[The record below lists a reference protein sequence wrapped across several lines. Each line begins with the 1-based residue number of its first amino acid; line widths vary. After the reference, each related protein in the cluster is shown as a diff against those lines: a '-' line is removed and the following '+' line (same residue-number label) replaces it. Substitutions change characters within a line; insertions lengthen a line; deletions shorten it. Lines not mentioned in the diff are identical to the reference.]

1 MRRWLWRYLL
11 LRRMSCRRSVT
22 GILAKRIV
30 LAALLSLFTTGAS
43 GQPSDATGRGS
54 AQMFVGE
61 TLTYDGK
68 LSRLKIGWSIA
79 DLVFKATSRPDSKEI
94 VIRAEAV
101 SQGTLLKL
109 LRFSFVQEYES
120 LMSMNDFRVLKT
132 TKHDVQKQRVRD
144 SEAFFD
150 YEARSVTYVETDPKD
165 ATRPPRRIASAIT
178 PDVLDMISAIYAV
191 RLMPLE
197 VGTRGEFAVS
207 DSGLV
212 YKVPFAVTKRER
224 QSTATF
230 GKVTCLR
237 VEPDIF
243 GPGRLI
249 EQKGKMVIW
258 MTDDPRHVPVRA
270 EVTTDFGKVNIK
282 LGSYQK
288 TVVGPDDRPA
298 K

>member
-1 MRRWLWRYLL
+1 
-11 LRRMSCRRSVT
+11 MSCRKP
-22 GILAKRIV
+22 IPRIF
-30 LAALLSLFTTGAS
+30 AAGVALVVLLSVAVLSTNA
-43 GQPSDATGRGS
+43 QPLAQTGRGS
-54 AQMFVGE
+54 GQMFVGE

-79 DLVFKATSRPDSKEI
+79 DLVFRATKQPDADRL
-94 VIRAEAV
+94 VIRGEAV

-120 LMSMNDFRVLKT
+120 LLSMNDFQILKT

-144 SEAFFD
+144 SEAVFD
-150 YEARSVTYVETDPKD
+150 YGARSVTYVETDPKD
-165 ATRPPRRIASAIT
+165 ATRPPRRIASEIA
-178 PDVLDMISAIYAV
+178 PDVLDMVSAIYAV
-191 RLMPLE
+191 RLMPLD
-197 VGTRGEFAVS
+197 VGTRGEFDVS

-212 YKVPFAVTKRER
+212 YKVPFAVTRRER
-224 QSTATF
+224 QSTLPF

-258 MTDDPRHVPVRA
+258 MTDDARHVPVRA
-270 EVTTDFGKVNIK
+270 EVTTEFGKVNIK
-282 LGSYQK
+282 LEAYK
-288 TVVGPDDRPA
+288 KD
-298 K
+298 

>member
-1 MRRWLWRYLL
+1 MRPSLSPCSL
-11 LRRMSCRRSVT
+11 LRHMSCRKPVPKVLRL
-22 GILAKRIV
+22 GFV
-30 LAALLSLFTTGAS
+30 LAALLIIAGVDAHA
-43 GQPSDATGRGS
+43 QPLAQTGRGS
-54 AQMFVGE
+54 GQMFVGE

-79 DLVFKATSRPDSKEI
+79 DLVFKTTAQPDTGRL
-94 VIRAEAV
+94 VIRGEAV

-120 LMSMNDFRVLKT
+120 LLSMGDFRILKT

-144 SEAFFD
+144 SEAVFD
-150 YEARSVTYVETDPKD
+150 YGARSVTYVETDPKD
-165 ATRPPRRIASAIT
+165 ATRPPRRIASEIA
-178 PDVLDMISAIYAV
+178 PDVLDMVSAIYAV
-191 RLMPLE
+191 RLMPLD
-197 VGTRGEFAVS
+197 VGTRGRFDVS

-212 YKVPFAVTKRER
+212 YSVPFAVTKRER
-224 QSTATF
+224 QPTATF

-258 MTDDPRHVPVRA
+258 LTDDPRHVPVRA
-270 EVTTDFGKVNIK
+270 EVTTQFGKVNIK
-282 LGSYQK
+282 LESYK
-288 TVVGPDDRPA
+288 KD
-298 K
+298 